1 MFGQYPLDGGEDGG
15 LNDSVRLNLEEPD
28 AGGAGNHELAAAN
41 NEGVHP
47 EESEN
52 LIEED
57 ISGLVVPPN
66 FSDSR

>member
-57 ISGLVVPPN
+57 ISGLVVPLN

>member
-57 ISGLVVPPN
+57 ISGLVVPLN
-66 FSDSR
+66 FSDGG

>member
-1 MFGQYPLDGGEDGG
+1 MFSYNPFDGGEDGG

-28 AGGAGNHELAAAN
+28 AGSAGNHELAAAN
-41 NEGVHP
+41 NEGIHP

-57 ISGLVVPPN
+57 ISSLVVPFN
-66 FSDSR
+66 FSDGG

>member
-57 ISGLVVPPN
+57 ISGLVVPLN
-66 FSDSR
+66 FSDGR